1 MKYSTPEQIILL
13 KIKQEDVLSQ
23 EGNSCDN
30 RSIKNS
36 CFINRSED
44 SQTIYILGDSSL
56 RTLSNAM
63 YQNPY
68 FDKYNLVHV
77 TGNNCLFIFG
87 KIREEACPN
96 KNIDEK
102 NYFNQNIKNSIII
115 CGGRFP
121 RYFTGEGFNNGFV
134 KELAN

>member
-1 MKYSTPEQIILL
+1 MIVIFILIIVFFGLLVFDMPEDNEILNTPNKLFLL

-23 EGNSCDN
+23 EGVSCDN

-68 FDKYNLVHV
+68 FDTYNLVHV

-87 KIREEACPN
+87 KNPSEEACPN

-102 NYFNQNIKNSIII
+102 RIIL
-115 CGGRFP
+115 
-121 RYFTGEGFNNGFV
+121 V
-134 KELAN
+134 KILKTQ